1 MDDNQRRRLIP
12 QETKLRAD
20 LKMSIEDISP
30 ETVINDALQ
39 TMAIEVTRYRSKVAR
54 GIPLEVNEA
63 RVLQGYIKA
72 MCELQKERRELAR
85 ADQLH
90 KLSDEE
96 LMVLAKKVLSEGSTV
111 IVQSEPHEEE
121 NSKENE

>member
-1 MDDNQRRRLIP
+1 MDDNQRRRIIP
-12 QETKLRAD
+12 QETKTRAE

-39 TMAIEVTRYRSKVAR
+39 TMAIEVTRFRAKVAR
-54 GIPLEVNEA
+54 GAALEVNEA

-72 MCELQKERRELAR
+72 MCDLQKERRELAR

-96 LMVLAKKVLSEGSTV
+96 LMILARKVLNEGSTI
-111 IVQSEPHEEE
+111 IVQDEPA
-121 NSKENE
+121 K